1 MARKKIVPEEEVSK
15 PAMEEGTTAANV
27 DDAAP
32 ADLMLAAIQK
42 KVSLRKQLPQ
52 RLRLRASTEMMPK
65 AQRRRRSREV
75 FLQRRPR
82 RKQCQ

>member
-1 MARKKIVPEEEVSK
+1 MARKKIVSEEEVSK
-15 PAMEEGTTAANV
+15 PAMAEETTEANA

-32 ADLMLAAIQK
+32 ADLMPGSNAE
-42 KVSLRKQLPQ
+42 SLRKQLPQ

-65 AQRRRRSREV
+65 AQCRRRSRKV